1 MIQQKLSLLSI
12 IAFITISIDQLTKL
26 YVRINF
32 KLDDTLAIIPNV
44 FHITSARNYG
54 VAFGLLEKS
63 AESFRDN
70 FLLVVPAISCLIIIT
85 LLLQS
90 TRTSQNVAMS
100 FVFGGALGNYIDRI
114 NTGYVID
121 FVDIRLTKTLS
132 FPIFNLA
139 DSAIVLGIIIF
150 FCSLVFESRQ
160 LKKTQE
166 TVAPLETHS

>member
-12 IAFITISIDQLTKL
+12 IAFITVSLDQLAKL
-26 YVRINF
+26 YVRLNL
-32 KLDDTLAIIPNV
+32 KLDDTIAVIPNL

-54 VAFGLLEKS
+54 VAFGILEKS

-70 FLLVVPAISCLIIIT
+70 FLLIVPAISCLIIIT

-90 TRTSQNVAMS
+90 TRHSQNVAMS
-100 FVFGGALGNYIDRI
+100 LVFGGAIGNYIDRI

-121 FVDIRLTKTLS
+121 FIDIRVTKTLS

-139 DSAIVLGIIIF
+139 DFAIVLGIIIF

-160 LKKTQE
+160 LKKAQ
-166 TVAPLETHS
+166 ALEAHT